1 MLLWP
6 GGVTVKELTLMLHTW
21 EAAKIILQAVD
32 AAFRGATESTI
43 YPPDTD
49 VFVLSLYPQL
59 YSGIRFATRTGQRHR
74 VINLR
79 RVAQALRSMKVVAL
93 PGLHAASGADITGS
107 FTGKG
112 KATCMV

>member
-1 MLLWP
+1 
-6 GGVTVKELTLMLHTW
+6 MLHTW

-32 AAFRGATESTI
+32 AAFRGATEITI
-43 YPPDTD
+43 HLPDTD
-49 VFVLSLYPQL
+49 VFFLSLRRYPQL
-59 YSGIRFATRTGQRHR
+59 YSGIRFTTGTGQRHR

-93 PGLHAASGADITGS
+93 PGLHAVSGADIIGS

-112 KATCMV
+112 KATCIV